1 MFFPLLLLF
10 YFFSFSSFSLL
21 FVIFSFT
28 AHRLQQGLQEYAEYV
43 MERTRL
49 EDLMAVND
57 PRSEEEKILAADLL
71 STAISQRPEP
81 IESGEDVFCCCISF
95 PFLLFLWNYHC
106 ISRFKTDLC
115 INKVFARLV
124 GCSLGGECLDVFPAL
139 NCAWQIL

>member
-81 IESGEDVFCCCISF
+81 IESGEDVFCRCISF
-95 PFLLFLWNYHC
+95 PFLLFL
-106 ISRFKTDLC
+106 LC
-115 INKVFARLV
+115 PPPGITIVV
-124 GCSLGGECLDVFPAL
+124 D
-139 NCAWQIL
+139 

>member
-1 MFFPLLLLF
+1 MLEVHALQISFYYYKFFFYFIVFFFILSLVFFSLSLLLL
-10 YFFSFSSFSLL
+10 YFFSFSLL

-43 MERTRL
+43 MERARL

-81 IESGEDVFCCCISF
+81 IESGEDVFCRHCSF
-95 PFLLFLWNYHC
+95 SFLLFL
-106 ISRFKTDLC
+106 LC
-115 INKVFARLV
+115 PPEIVSNLVFYT
-124 GCSLGGECLDVFPAL
+124 
-139 NCAWQIL
+139 